1 MSALVAVIRRDLVV
15 AFATPLW
22 WTLAG
27 CLLAL
32 TSWMFLSQ
40 VDGYQQVAGRLAGSS
55 DAPGVTDLVAAP
67 FAGTLV
73 GLMTYIAPLVTMRA
87 LAEERR
93 QGTLTVLLASGIGE
107 GSLVLAK
114 WFACVLQLALLATL
128 LWLLPLLLA
137 AVTPIDVSRLLVA
150 ALGTLAAIAAYAA
163 VGVLV
168 SSYARHPAA
177 AAAATL
183 LVNTL
188 LWMLDS
194 SARAHGETAG
204 LINLLALPTHLQASQ
219 MGILSSAD
227 LGYFAI
233 LITAALALAAR
244 RVARIREDA

>member
-1 MSALVAVIRRDLVV
+1 MSALVAVIRRDLVI

-27 CLLAL
+27 CLLAMM
-32 TSWMFLSQ
+32 SWLFLSQ
-40 VDGYQQVAGRLAGSS
+40 VDGYQQLAGRLAGNS

-73 GLMTYIAPLVTMRA
+73 GLMTYVAPLVTMRA

-107 GSLVLAK
+107 GTLVLAK
-114 WFACVLQLALLATL
+114 WIAIALQLGLLAAL
-128 LWLLPLLLA
+128 AWLLPLALTVASPIDLPRLAVA
-137 AVTPIDVSRLLVA
+137 AV
-150 ALGTLAAIAAYAA
+150 GTLAALSAYAA
-163 VGVLV
+163 IGVLI

-188 LWMLDS
+188 VWMLDS

-204 LINLLALPTHLQASQ
+204 LINVLALPTHLQASQ
-219 MGILSSAD
+219 AGILSSAD

-233 LITAALALAAR
+233 VVAVSLALAAR
-244 RVARIREDA
+244 RVARLREDA

>member
-1 MSALVAVIRRDLVV
+1 MSSIFAVIRRDLVV

-32 TSWMFLSQ
+32 MSWLFLSQ
-40 VDGYQQVAGRLAGSS
+40 VDGYQQVAGRLAGNS

-73 GLMTYIAPLVTMRA
+73 GLMTYVAPLVTMRA

-107 GSLVLAK
+107 GNLVLAK
-114 WFACVLQLALLATL
+114 WIACLLQLALLAAL

-137 AVTPIDVSRLLVA
+137 TATPIDVMRLGIA
-150 ALGTLAAIAAYAA
+150 ALGTLAAISAYAA

-219 MGILSSAD
+219 MGIISSAD

-233 LITAALALAAR
+233 LVAAALALAAR

>member
-1 MSALVAVIRRDLVV
+1 MSALVAVIRRDLVI

-22 WTLAG
+22 WTIAG
-27 CLLAL
+27 CQMAL
-32 TSWMFLSQ
+32 MSWLFLSQ
-40 VDGYQQVAGRLAGSS
+40 VDGYLQIAGRLVGSS

-73 GLMTYIAPLVTMRA
+73 GLMTYVAPLITMRA

-107 GSLVLAK
+107 GTLVVAK
-114 WFACVLQLALLATL
+114 WLAVVLQLGLLAAL
-128 LWLLPLLLA
+128 AWLLPLTLA
-137 AVTPIDVSRLLVA
+137 AAAPIDVPRLGIAAIGILA
-150 ALGTLAAIAAYAA
+150 ALATYGAI
-163 VGVLV
+163 GVLV

-194 SARAHGETAG
+194 SARAHGETGG

-219 MGILSSAD
+219 AGILSTAD
-227 LGYFAI
+227 LGYFAV
-233 LITAALALAAR
+233 LSAAALALAAR